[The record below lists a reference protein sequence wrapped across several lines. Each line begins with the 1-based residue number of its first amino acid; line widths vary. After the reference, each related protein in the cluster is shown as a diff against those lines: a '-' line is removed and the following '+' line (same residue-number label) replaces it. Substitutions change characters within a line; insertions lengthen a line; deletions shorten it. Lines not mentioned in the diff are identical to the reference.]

1 MVHSSGSSLST
12 GHNPMVAEQLPFSS
26 YMFELFDRSDKDA
39 RPDKRGI
46 ADGMAIAEVPAVM
59 QRWV

>member
-1 MVHSSGSSLST
+1 
-12 GHNPMVAEQLPFSS
+12 MVAEQLPFSS